1 MKSAAHDRPGRT
13 TISAVGDGVLLQNP
27 ASNSPESSLKLD
39 RSALLR
45 AYGIMR
51 TIREFEERL
60 VQMEAAAK
68 VNRVIAGFW
77 QELGS
82 QSKAPRPAV

>member
-60 VQMEAAAK
+60 VQMEAAAARSLSLDHD
-68 VNRVIAGFW
+68 VPSCSGMEVIA
-77 QELGS
+77 S
-82 QSKAPRPAV
+82 S